1 VGATYYQ
8 PVIVKG
14 GLAWLLAEK
23 GVFTRK
29 DLGGKVR
36 EGGKRKERRR
46 RWRR

>member
-1 VGATYYQ
+1 MGATYYQ

-14 GLAWLLAEK
+14 GLTRLLAEK
-23 GVFTRK
+23 GVFTREG
-29 DLGGKVR
+29 LGGKVC